1 MNAEDFV
8 TYEQGL
14 ALKKLGFREKCL
26 YHYNILN
33 EFVPNNFN
41 AEDETVTV
49 DDLYD
54 SLNTNTLSNIVCDIP
69 TLAQVQKWLRKEK
82 NLYVYAD
89 GAVFD
94 KNYEKPSYYPCI
106 LDVISEH
113 DKIGISDFNH
123 YLTPEEA
130 LSAGITECIKILKEN

>member
-1 MNAEDFV
+1 MNTEDFV
-8 TYEQGL
+8 TYEQSIT
-14 ALKKLGFREKCL
+14 LKKLGFNEKCL
-26 YHYNILN
+26 FYYGPDKVLYPNYTFSTDILRI
-33 EFVPNNFN
+33 
-41 AEDETVTV
+41 T
-49 DDLYD
+49 DLYCSCND
-54 SLNTNTLSNIVCDIP
+54 STNNYPIDDP